1 MIFVFTHRLN
11 LKTGTLCIRNL
22 NLLKQ
27 VANMLLLAWKET
39 LVFILLRS
47 KYAVCHY
54 LPKIFAI
61 QASIERIKLFITCVH
76 MTLRNWKM
84 HGGLSPNTLV

>member
-1 MIFVFTHRLN
+1 MYQEPKSF
-11 LKTGTLCIRNL
+11 KTGGKHVTLGL
-22 NLLKQ
+22 
-27 VANMLLLAWKET
+27 EGDS
-39 LVFILLRS
+39 VFILLRS